1 MDSLRKVEEDLR
13 NISIE
18 FKKKYPEVIDATE
31 RALATLKT
39 MREMYVAD
47 KMRKSGVEKEDV
59 KIPQSSDILAPYILA
74 CNYADANP
82 KLLML
87 ALGGIQLLVG
97 YEMIPPSDVKNVLR
111 VFSIQVA
118 TGKSEIQLKIL
129 QILLHLANMLA
140 TSDSSALYL
149 NEATLKTFFTLTLG
163 LCEPKSSVAVST
175 TAQATIRQLIS
186 IIMDPLLLAS
196 TLPSSSSN
204 EVKSNYQSCGL
215 CLVND
220 LVLCIQGDAGEWC
233 RGVLVPPNTAFDLLD
248 YVSSGWTELLVR
260 VPQFRGFM
268 KDVVFQMLKPLLR
281 DLQEDF
287 ARNVLKD
294 GTAAASAQASRVVR
308 LARFFILHFCIQE
321 FVDEIDIIVTLMV
334 HTLTSDFDLDGNG
347 TPGSRSSSFNSVA
360 STDSEKEAPEVPASG
375 GGMMGG
381 ASALFGGLAR
391 FQFGSK
397 EKPSAPSGNAA
408 LQACYLPL
416 RRSTTGGSFLA
427 SENSPL
433 GVKPSSRLLAHPAGA
448 CLEALISF
456 FLSDMMQL
464 GALQGGKAVI
474 TSAMTNAVIS
484 ATAVISQAL
493 ALDVNVKLF
502 ADAVQDS
509 KIISL
514 LEGLMSNTE
523 ADTTL
528 VIRTIHDSTMQ
539 STTISGAETLILAFS
554 VIQVVVRHLVEFTLE
569 GVDHMPSNSARR
581 FLDEFKTL
589 RRWKALDT
597 AETKA
602 LQDIARSVG
611 EAIYENI
618 QEAFSASLSHVHY
631 PVVVRR
637 SVGIMSEMAL
647 VTGLLNLVRPCE
659 VIIASL
665 CHYTVPRWHGHDGY
679 QSSGNPAKD
688 VKGEREVETFKWENV
703 QAIVRLSQTVHVLAD
718 AISDWDS
725 IVDAFEQITD
735 CILNPKTVLADDV
748 TSTEVEKVAMALE
761 RFKGYTAF
769 LSDESLIKLMTSL
782 VALSLNNLAVTARSV
797 TSGDSTDNLNARM
810 TEGMTLAFSVRNK
823 PRRAPAYM
831 IEGIVAGYV
840 SFSLQATVE
849 VAKVN
854 MHRVSCIWQMVT
866 SHLKMISS
874 LKSSGVRGVAV
885 ASTHDLI
892 TSALKHLHTPSV
904 PVPENVVE
912 NKKKPLTKANE
923 EKRSACLS
931 DEVLFT
937 HVIPSFESVFMARKA
952 HVAVLHSQVAHRV
965 SRQLELSQSDLFSS
979 LRFLASIRF
988 DDVKINIMQ
997 GVLVLLQGGCEV
1009 FSEDG
1014 WAAVIALIA
1023 EVPTSLIDVDDTT
1036 TDSQDSSD
1044 QKWPVEALAC
1054 AFNCMKLILDEYL
1067 DFVSLAS
1074 TTSIISCLSSFS
1086 SQLLDVNISLT
1097 SLEMLWKVYDQMM
1110 RGSSGQGSAAQA
1122 VFDIT
1127 TKQLLV
1133 LSMDTRPEIRHCA
1146 MNTLFAALTMT
1157 ANASLTS
1164 GGQWQQIFDDVI
1176 FPLFER
1182 AGERSHRAMTSKEE
1196 ANAPELKRG
1205 TKMVLHHS
1213 RDTAH
1218 KQWSETRVLA
1228 LRGLARV
1235 VKTCAVL
1242 LIQEKWFE
1250 ATWATA
1256 LEVCKKTTQTATS
1269 DQEVAVASFDVMFAM
1284 LKIVSETNFKTLVKK
1299 EGLTEGIEMCR
1310 KDMWQSTWNAVTDAA
1325 KYNGQSSDLALHICQ
1340 SILTIYNESASQEF
1354 SYVQNL
1360 RSVCESLVTLAR
1372 PRTSREGDSTPGNKA
1387 DNRNKVTDMQL
1398 YRVIT
1403 EFLKVL
1409 TPKNVESATLIASAI
1424 VELCF
1429 ANQHVQM
1436 PSPILGEEIYM
1447 GPCPQKFRE
1456 DVGEFF
1462 VTSFLPAC
1470 SKITDK
1476 ACVISLVDTVFRRF
1490 ISDMCGSAISRRSEA
1505 LLLNMATPH
1514 AKKRAGSGEQAQRSG
1529 GSAGKELSFF
1539 SFLSGATNEDEDQN
1553 GDGIHSEGEEN
1564 EVEQNDTM
1572 MTPSKIDPSFHS
1584 LRQQVVPDKEQSF
1597 SWTAFYPL
1605 TVELKVLAKTLE
1617 HCVKST
1623 NLDDISEPTR
1633 ENIFSSLMCLMS
1645 PWRLQELPGAK
1656 NSHGSFVAAS
1666 HPMLEAQTSILNI
1679 LDALAIANPKSNWM
1693 VALISA
1699 LADAIKLQIL
1709 AIAESDQEAAFA
1721 ADDVT
1726 GILSLWKKVAQILT
1740 NTATKSSGV
1749 NSRKT
1754 AVASLIILT
1763 KDISYWVLDKKKS
1776 KHTNV
1781 LFEEGCIIF
1790 LRCLLQLETQM
1801 TDMPKG
1807 FNARRTTEKEILE
1820 SWLGNLT
1827 NPPIELA
1834 VHDKVGTDQDQG
1846 EKNTGFS
1853 KTGHLFIFLPIAFQ
1867 LHQCDREEIRDIIAI
1882 ITSSVDIAALLKS
1895 YTELQ
1900 AQVESFKSNEMTSEK
1915 KKPKK

>member
-13 NISIE
+13 NIAIE

-59 KIPQSSDILAPYILA
+59 KIPQSSDILSPYILA

-82 KLLML
+82 KLLLL
-87 ALGGIQLLVG
+87 ALSGIQLLVG

-111 VFSIQVA
+111 VFSIQVG
-118 TGKSEIQLKIL
+118 TGKAEIQLKIL

-140 TSDSSALYL
+140 VTDSSAHYL

-163 LCEPKSSVAVST
+163 LCETKSAVSVST

-186 IIMDPLLLAS
+186 IIMDPLMLAS
-196 TLPSSSSN
+196 TLPSSSSS
-204 EVKSNYQSCGL
+204 EVKANYQSCGL
-215 CLVND
+215 SLGTD
-220 LVLCIQGDAGEWC
+220 LVLCCQNEAGEWC
-233 RGVLVPPNTAFDLLD
+233 RGVQVPANTAFDLLD
-248 YVSSGWTELLVR
+248 YIITGWTELFLR
-260 VPQFRGFM
+260 VPSYRGFM
-268 KDVVFQMLKPLLR
+268 KNVVFVMLKPMLR
-281 DLQEDF
+281 TLQEDF
-287 ARNVLKD
+287 AKSVVKD
-294 GTAAASAQASRVVR
+294 GCTAASAHASRVVR
-308 LARFFILHFCIQE
+308 LARFFLLHLCVQDFI
-321 FVDEIDIIVTLMV
+321 DEIDLVVTLMV
-334 HTLTSDFDLDGNG
+334 HTLTSDFDLDGHG
-347 TPGSRSSSFNSVA
+347 GSSGRSSSMN
-360 STDSEKEAPEVPASG
+360 STDDEKEATEAPAS

-397 EKPSAPSGNAA
+397 DKPSAPTGNAA
-408 LQACYLPL
+408 LQASYLSL
-416 RRSTTGGSFLA
+416 RRSTSGGSFLA
-427 SENSPL
+427 SENSPASM
-433 GVKPSSRLLAHPAGA
+433 KPSSRLLAHPAGA

-456 FLSDMMQL
+456 FLSDLMPL
-464 GALQGGKAVI
+464 SALQGGKAVI
-474 TSAMTNAVIS
+474 SNAMTNTVIS

-493 ALDVNVKLF
+493 AVEANVKLF
-502 ADAVQDS
+502 VDAVRES
-509 KIISL
+509 KVITL
-514 LEGLMSNTE
+514 LEGLMSNKE
-523 ADTTL
+523 MDTA
-528 VIRTIHDSTMQ
+528 VVVRTIHDCTMQ

-569 GVDHMPSNSARR
+569 GIDHMCSNSASR
-581 FLDEFKTL
+581 FLDEFKVM
-589 RRWKALDT
+589 RRWKAMDAKET
-597 AETKA
+597 AV
-602 LQDIARSVG
+602 LQDIAKTVG
-611 EAIYENI
+611 ESVYENI
-618 QEAFSASLSHVHY
+618 QEAISASLSHVHY
-631 PVVVRR
+631 PAIVRR

-647 VTGLLNLVRPCE
+647 VTGLLSLARPCE
-659 VIIASL
+659 VLIASL

-679 QSSGNPAKD
+679 QSGGNPAKD

-748 TSTEVEKVAMALE
+748 TSTEVEKVIMALE
-761 RFKGYTAF
+761 RFKNYTVF

-797 TSGDSTDNLNARM
+797 ATGDSSDNLNARL
-810 TEGMTLAFSVRNK
+810 TEGMTLVFSVRNK

-831 IEGIVAGYV
+831 VDGIVAGYV

-849 VAKVN
+849 VAKSN
-854 MHRVSCIWQMVT
+854 MHRISCIWQMVT

-874 LKSSGVRGVAV
+874 LKSGGVRAVAV

-892 TSALKHLHTPSV
+892 TSALKHLYNSSV
-904 PVPENVVE
+904 PAPETIVE
-912 NKKKPLTKANE
+912 SSKKPATKAHE
-923 EKRSACLS
+923 DKRSACLS

-952 HVAVLHSQVAHRV
+952 HVVVLHSQVAHRV
-965 SRQLELSQSDLFSS
+965 SRELELSQSDLFSS

-997 GVLVLLQGGCEV
+997 GLLLLLQGGCEV
-1009 FSEDG
+1009 LSEDG
-1014 WAAVIALIA
+1014 WASVIALIA
-1023 EVPTSLIDVDDTT
+1023 EVPSSLVERDDTT
-1036 TDSQDSSD
+1036 DSRDSMDGSD
-1044 QKWPVEALAC
+1044 QRWPVEALVG

-1067 DFVSLAS
+1067 ELVSLVS

-1086 SQLLDVNISLT
+1086 SQMLDVNISLT

-1110 RGSSGQGSAAQA
+1110 RSSGGQGDTAQA

-1133 LSMDTRPEIRHCA
+1133 LSMDIRPEIRHCA

-1164 GGQWQQIFDDVI
+1164 GGQWKQIFDDVI

-1182 AGERSHRAMTSKEE
+1182 AGQRSHRAMTLKEE
-1196 ANAPELKRG
+1196 ANAPELKKG
-1205 TKMVLHHS
+1205 KKMILHHS

-1242 LIQEKWFE
+1242 LIQETWFKS
-1250 ATWATA
+1250 TWATA
-1256 LEVCKKTTQTATS
+1256 LEVCKKTTQAATS

-1299 EGLTEGIEMCR
+1299 EQLAEGIEACR
-1310 KDMWQSTWNAVTDAA
+1310 KDMWQATWNAVTDAA
-1325 KYNGQSSDLALHICQ
+1325 KYNGQCSDLALHICQ
-1340 SILTIYNESASQEF
+1340 SIMTIFNESANQEF
-1354 SYVQNL
+1354 SHMQNL
-1360 RSVCESLVTLAR
+1360 RSVCELLATLAR
-1372 PRTSREGDSTPGNKA
+1372 PRISSDGEGSAVGN
-1387 DNRNKVTDMQL
+1387 RSKVTDMQL
-1398 YRVIT
+1398 YRVIQ

-1409 TPKNVESATLIASAI
+1409 TPKSVESATLIASAI

-1429 ANQHVQM
+1429 SNQYAQM
-1436 PSPILGEEIYM
+1436 QSPINGEKICM
-1447 GPCPQKFRE
+1447 APCPQKFRE
-1456 DVGEFF
+1456 EVGEFF
-1462 VTSFLPAC
+1462 MKSFLPTC
-1470 SKITDK
+1470 SKIADK
-1476 ACVISLVDTVFRRF
+1476 ECVISLVDTVFRRF

-1505 LLLNMATPH
+1505 LLSNVATPH
-1514 AKKRAGSGEQAQRSG
+1514 TKTRSG
-1529 GSAGKELSFF
+1529 SAEAHTQKSGGSSAGKELSFF
-1539 SFLSGATNEDEDQN
+1539 SFLSGATSFDEEEETGKELFSEEEN
-1553 GDGIHSEGEEN
+1553 GDEI
-1564 EVEQNDTM
+1564 EQDYNADDERR
-1572 MTPSKIDPSFHS
+1572 TPSKIDPSFHA
-1584 LRQQVVPDKEQSF
+1584 LRQYVVPDKQQSY

-1623 NLDDISEPTR
+1623 NFEDISEPTR
-1633 ENIFSSLMCLMS
+1633 ENIFSSLLCLMS

-1666 HPMLEAQTSILNI
+1666 RPMQESQTSILNI
-1679 LDALAIANPKSNWM
+1679 LDAIAIANPKSNWT

-1699 LADAIKLQIL
+1699 LVDVMKLQIL
-1709 AIAESDQEAAFA
+1709 AIAESDQEAANTA
-1721 ADDVT
+1721 EDVT
-1726 GILSLWKKVAQILT
+1726 GTLNMWKKCAQILT
-1740 NTATKSSGV
+1740 NAATKSPGV
-1749 NSRKT
+1749 NSRKV

-1776 KHTNV
+1776 KHV
-1781 LFEEGCIIF
+1781 KALFEEGCIIF

-1801 TDMPKG
+1801 NDMPKG
-1807 FNARRTTEKEILE
+1807 FNARRTAEKEILD

-1827 NPPIELA
+1827 NPPMEA
-1834 VHDKVGTDQDQG
+1834 ANHANVTTDTEEDT
-1846 EKNTGFS
+1846 KASFS

-1867 LHQCDREEIRDIIAI
+1867 LHQCDCEEIKDIVAI
-1882 ITSSVDIAALLKS
+1882 ITSSVDIAALLTS

-1900 AQVESFKSNEMTSEK
+1900 AQIETFISHEKTSEK
-1915 KKPKK
+1915 K